1 MSRVGPTRTAPR
13 APLPPFVAGSARYR
27 LTDPGRF
34 DNVRRGPNWLVGR
47 STRAATDIAAA
58 NTTHGGGPVNILG
71 INAVYHESAAA
82 LLVDGALVAA
92 VEEERFNRIKHGKEA
107 NFDNPH
113 QFPERAIRFC
123 LSHAGLS
130 ADGIDHVAFS
140 FDPRLRRARY
150 RAEWWDPRFEETFML
165 RLAQVPGVAEELLGR
180 PLRQRFHF
188 VPHHLAHA
196 ASAYFPSGFDRAAIL
211 SIDGIGEV
219 AGSMLAKAAGSRIQ
233 MIETFDYPHSL
244 GFLWEV
250 FSGYLGFSHYDASK
264 VMGLAAYGNPEVF
277 RRQFQS
283 ILRVGREDYAVDPQV
298 IGFEA
303 AKFNKL
309 QTMFGPPRYPDSEI
323 LPRHADIAAA
333 LQASTNAAVA
343 ALVRRL
349 KRKEPSDNLCFAG
362 GVALNCVTN
371 EVVRQSGA
379 FANLFIPSAPH
390 DAGTAIGAALVVHC
404 AKQKTPPQRGNATPF
419 LGPAFSRR
427 EILAAVKSAGL
438 THRRSTAPARDA
450 ADMIADGK
458 IVAWFQGRME
468 FGPRALGN
476 RSLLADPRRP
486 DMRNILNQKVKH
498 REDFRPFAPSVIAE
512 RADEWFEVGT
522 HSTSHEFMLFACA
535 VKPDRRDRIP
545 AVTHQDGTARV
556 QLVRR
561 DSNPRFHELIS
572 CFFAR
577 TGVPLVVNTSLNDSE
592 PIVCTPT
599 DAIVTFRKSGIDA
612 LFMDDVCLTA

>member
-1 MSRVGPTRTAPR
+1 MRQV
-13 APLPPFVAGSARYR
+13 L
-27 LTDPGRF
+27 
-34 DNVRRGPNWLVGR
+34 GR
-47 STRAATDIAAA
+47 SKGSKIASVQLAEPRQVRYICCAQYCRGEERGHGDREDMAARAERR
-58 NTTHGGGPVNILG
+58 HHRSGSRPVKILG
-71 INAVYHESAAA
+71 INSVYHESAAA
-82 LLVDGALVAA
+82 LLVDGELVVA
-92 VEEERFNRIKHGKEA
+92 VEEERFNRIKHGKLV

-123 LSHAGLS
+123 MKHAGLT
-130 ADGIDHVAFS
+130 AGDIDHVAYS
-140 FDPRLRRARY
+140 FDPKLRRTQY
-150 RAEWWDPRFEETFML
+150 RAEWWDQRLEETFRL
-165 RLAQVPGVAEELLGR
+165 RVGQVHAVAEELLGR
-180 PLRQRFHF
+180 PLQRRFHF

-196 ASAYFPSGFDRAAIL
+196 ASAYFPSGFDCAAIL
-211 SIDGIGEV
+211 TIDGIGEV
-219 AGSMLAKAAGSRIQ
+219 AGSTLAKAVGAQIETV
-233 MIETFDYPHSL
+233 ETFDYPHSL

-250 FSGYLGFSHYDASK
+250 ISDHLGFSNYDASK

-277 RRQFQS
+277 RRQLQS
-283 ILRVGREDYAVDPQV
+283 ILRVGKEDYAADREI
-298 IGFEA
+298 IGFYSTKFARLEA
-303 AKFNKL
+303 L
-309 QTMFGPPRYPDSEI
+309 FGPPRYMESKI

-333 LQASTNAAVA
+333 LQEATNAAVL

-349 KRKEPSDNLCFAG
+349 KRKVPLDNLCLAG

-371 EVVRQSGA
+371 DLVRQSGD
-379 FANLFIPSAPH
+379 FSDVFIPSAPH
-390 DAGTAIGAALVVHC
+390 DAGTAIGAAFVVHC
-404 AKQKTPPQRGNATPF
+404 AKQKSLPERGNSTPF
-419 LGPAFSRR
+419 LGPAFNRR

-438 THRRSTAPARDA
+438 TARRSRSPARDA

-498 REDFRPFAPSVIAE
+498 REDFRPFAPSVMAE
-512 RADEWFEVGT
+512 CADDWFEVGV
-522 HSTSHEFMLFACA
+522 HSASHEFMLFACA

-545 AVTHQDGTARV
+545 AVVHKDGTARV

-561 DSNPRFHELIS
+561 ESNPRFHELIT
-572 CFFAR
+572 CFFDR
-577 TGVPLVVNTSLNDSE
+577 TGVPLVINTSFNDSE

-612 LFMDDVCLTA
+612 LFMDDVYLTAQT